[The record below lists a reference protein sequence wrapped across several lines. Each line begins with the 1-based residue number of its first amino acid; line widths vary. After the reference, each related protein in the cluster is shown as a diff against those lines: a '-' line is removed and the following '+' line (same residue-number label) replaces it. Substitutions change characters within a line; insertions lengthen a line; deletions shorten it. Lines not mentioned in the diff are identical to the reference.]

1 MRNKHYYVEDITPW
15 SSDNGET
22 GFILWYRIGGLKR
35 GKLDYEREETI
46 VKLRKYSWMIGFE
59 KAMEDYRRVF
69 GA

>member
-1 MRNKHYYVEDITPW
+1 MRNKHYYVESITPW
-15 SSDNGET
+15 KSGREN
-22 GFILWYRIGGLKR
+22 GFIVWYRVGGRKR